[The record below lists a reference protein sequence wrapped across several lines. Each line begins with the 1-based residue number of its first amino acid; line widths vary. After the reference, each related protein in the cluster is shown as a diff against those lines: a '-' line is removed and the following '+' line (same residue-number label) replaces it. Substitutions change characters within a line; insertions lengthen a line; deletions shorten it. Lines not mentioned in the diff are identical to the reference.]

1 MRQFKELQDNLFS
14 SLWLLLVWLLVSP
27 PLHPRHLD
35 LVKQEQHEQA
45 TIADQTTAAK
55 PLVAAYL
62 TEPTINHRSDPR
74 DYSESKETIWPTFT
88 LLANKYLGSS
98 PTIVS
103 CGRICKAGGLYSHS
117 TGWEYTLQPHS
128 TKSFLFKFHVHA
140 GVCHCQIQCTHLR
153 LAISPSLLTKEWL
166 CGSLLSFLPHALHSV
181 NCHCQI
187 SPQIFRDPRKQCFI
201 FTATGSEGMSYLVPF
216 A

>member
-14 SLWLLLVWLLVSP
+14 CLWLLLFWLLVSP

-35 LVKQEQHEQA
+35 LVKQEQHERA

-55 PLVAAYL
+55 PIVAAYL
-62 TEPTINHRSDPR
+62 TEPTINHRSDPP

-117 TGWEYTLQPHS
+117 TGREYSLQPHS
-128 TKSFLFKFHVHA
+128 ANSFWFKFHIHSGA
-140 GVCHCQIQCTHLR
+140 YHCQIRPPHPR
-153 LAISPSLLTKEWL
+153 LPISPSLRIKQWL
-166 CGSLLSFLPHALHSV
+166 SGSLLSFLSHTLHSV
-181 NCHCQI
+181 HCHCKK
-187 SPQIFRDPRKQCFI
+187 SPQILRDPIKQGVI
-201 FTATGSEGMSYLVPF
+201 FTAVRPGWTSYLVLLS
-216 A
+216 